1 MRPRWKRSPKED
13 EQERLQ
19 KTLHKQYRFCICYSP
34 LCMQFHSN
42 QLTGV
47 ILGLSGVSLSVALV
61 HLLIHPL
68 LKPLKN

>member
-1 MRPRWKRSPKED
+1 MK
-13 EQERLQ
+13 
-19 KTLHKQYRFCICYSP
+19 
-34 LCMQFHSN
+34 FHTN
-42 QLTGV
+42 KLTGV